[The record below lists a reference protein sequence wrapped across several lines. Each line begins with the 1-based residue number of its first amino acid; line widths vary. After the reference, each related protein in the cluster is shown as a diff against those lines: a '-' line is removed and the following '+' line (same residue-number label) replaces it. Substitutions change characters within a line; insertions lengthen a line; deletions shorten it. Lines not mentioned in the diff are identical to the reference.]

1 MLIKSMIKGIIGLEV
16 NEMSSK
22 FTGSNRGKAAPSVNP
37 QGQGKDTE
45 VSAEPKS
52 ELENRAKKSNTKI

>member
-1 MLIKSMIKGIIGLEV
+1 MEV
-16 NEMSSK
+16 NGMSSK

-45 VSAEPKS
+45 FSSEPKS
-52 ELENRAKKSNTKI
+52 ELENRAKNSNTKI